1 MSPDI
6 AYLRPPPE
14 QSDHNGS
21 EDSQLHNFSSK
32 SADKETIKPSG
43 QFLPDKHV
51 PGFGDDDRQPNT
63 AGYEHRNRAG
73 KIENGKISKQQ
84 NDEALTEHNPAPQF
98 VSEQTMTSSLNKPD
112 SKESDA
118 GTPESTKRDGP
129 VYPSH
134 LHPYHYNY
142 HVNSHFRSEN
152 SDVHFEVLLDAKPF
166 IPHPKKHH
174 GAGEKGLRA
183 GIGPTAEEH
192 SKSQQKHNEFSK
204 SIGSKLK
211 FGKKKGKNRKR

>member
-63 AGYEHRNRAG
+63 AGYEHG
-73 KIENGKISKQQ
+73 YQHSW
-84 NDEALTEHNPAPQF
+84 L
-98 VSEQTMTSSLNKPD
+98 
-112 SKESDA
+112 
-118 GTPESTKRDGP
+118 RDGT
-129 VYPSH
+129 S
-134 LHPYHYNY
+134 LIF
-142 HVNSHFRSEN
+142 VNNCLSVIVTWLSIFIHF
-152 SDVHFEVLLDAKPF
+152 
-166 IPHPKKHH
+166 
-174 GAGEKGLRA
+174 A
-183 GIGPTAEEH
+183 GIKSACLYH
-192 SKSQQKHNEFSK
+192 SASFRTNQIDK
-204 SIGSKLK
+204 
-211 FGKKKGKNRKR
+211 